1 MKKSLMFLLI
11 VFIIIP
17 VAFAETSIF
26 SDNVITDSY
35 LNLAE
40 GTFRFTYDAEGNQ
53 TFVMTPTINMIIQN
67 GECKSNGVFKV
78 CINSADYYDRNI
90 TTYINYYTIN
100 ADIYKETGSL
110 SAASTATLNT
120 LLQKESTSIKIV
132 ISNPT
137 DLEVSK
143 ISYAEDFYPFS
154 IIDVAGCRI
163 EGTVMKWNGSLQPKY
178 TQTCTAI
185 LFAPEQSGIKSIAG
199 TLSYY
204 NGFNTETVST
214 DTLSITVLPK
224 QLRIDE
230 SSDSESEMDKPFYIN
245 LSLSNI
251 NSDQSLDVSM
261 IIYLSNNFVVVK
273 KTAELAKSGNELG
286 YSARMQPGK
295 VANFSMYLKPTS
307 VGNFSISRKFTYI
320 IKNMQDTIENATYIS
335 VLDPAPVIDLAS
347 EYGEVSPGQRF
358 IVSAKLTNPSVIYTL
373 EDIQAKLSIPYL
385 NGVSQNLK
393 QLGPNESYTII
404 SNTFTLPDAGYPQD
418 YLKINLEVAYTLND
432 IQRTLNKFIEVKIK
446 QKNEVN
452 NSVSS
457 TNLTASAAQTQA
469 VTSQNQNLSPSPQQ
483 TQQSVPQVPTTPPP
497 QVTEEKLNLPKP
509 KLDFSDRRVII
520 ILGVLF
526 ALLFIVPSVIYKIK
540 KNRKQN
546 PPPPFNLPI
555 IPPPAK

>member
-1 MKKSLMFLLI
+1 MKKSLMLLPVI
-11 VFIIIP
+11 LIIIP
-17 VAFAETSIF
+17 IAFAESKIH
-26 SDNVITDSY
+26 SGNVITDTD
-35 LNLAE
+35 LKLAE
-40 GTFRFTYDAEGNQ
+40 GTFRFTYDVEGNQ
-53 TFVMTPTINMIIQN
+53 TFVMTPTINMIIQT

-78 CINSADYYDRNI
+78 CINSAEYYDRNI
-90 TTYINYYTIN
+90 TTYITYYTIN

-110 SAASTATLNT
+110 SAASTASLST
-120 LLQKESTSIKIV
+120 LLQKESTPIKII

-137 DLEVSK
+137 DLDVSK
-143 ISYAEDFYPFS
+143 ISYVEDFYPFA
-154 IIDVAGCRI
+154 IIDVVGCSI
-163 EGTVMKWNGSLQPKY
+163 EGTVMKWSGSLRPKY
-178 TQTCTAI
+178 TQTCTAT
-185 LFAPEQSGIKSIAG
+185 LFAPEQSGINSIVG
-199 TLSYY
+199 KLSYY

-214 DTLSITVLPK
+214 DALSITVLPK

-230 SSDSESEMDKPFYIN
+230 SSDSKSEMDKPFYIN

-251 NSDQSLDVSM
+251 NSDQSLDVSVS
-261 IIYLSNNFVVVK
+261 IYLSNNFAVVK

-295 VANFSMYLKPTS
+295 IVNFSIYLKPTS
-307 VGNFSISRKFTYI
+307 WGNFSIGKKFTYT
-320 IKNMQDTIENATYIS
+320 IKNIGDVIENATYIS
-335 VLDPAPVIDLAS
+335 VLDPAPAIDLAS
-347 EYGEVSPGQRF
+347 EYSEISPGQKF

-432 IQRTLNKFIEVKIK
+432 IQRTLNKSIEVKIR
-446 QKNEVN
+446 QKNEMS
-452 NSVSS
+452 NSVLPPNS
-457 TNLTASAAQTQA
+457 TASAAQAQA
-469 VTSQNQNLSPSPQQ
+469 AAQQNQNAAVPQQQ
-483 TQQSVPQVPTTPPP
+483 TQQSVPPPP
-497 QVTEEKLNLPKP
+497 PAQVTEDKLNLPKP
-509 KLDFSDRRVII
+509 KLDFSDRRVLII
-520 ILGVLF
+520 IGVLF

-555 IPPPAK
+555 IPPPAQ

>member
-1 MKKSLMFLLI
+1 MLI

-110 SAASTATLNT
+110 SAASTASLST
-120 LLQKESTSIKIV
+120 LLQKESTPIKII

-137 DLEVSK
+137 DLDVSK
-143 ISYAEDFYPFS
+143 ISYVEDFYPFA
-154 IIDVAGCRI
+154 IIDVVGCSI
-163 EGTVMKWNGSLQPKY
+163 EGTVMKWSGSLRPKY
-178 TQTCTAI
+178 TQTCTAT
-185 LFAPEQSGIKSIAG
+185 LFAPEQSGINSIVG
-199 TLSYY
+199 KLSYY

-214 DTLSITVLPK
+214 DALSITVLPK

-251 NSDQSLDVSM
+251 NSDQSLDVSVS
-261 IIYLSNNFVVVK
+261 IYLSNNFAVVK

-295 VANFSMYLKPTS
+295 IVNFSIYLKPTS
-307 VGNFSISRKFTYI
+307 WGNFSIGKKFTYT
-320 IKNMQDTIENATYIS
+320 IKNIGDVIENATYIS
-335 VLDPAPVIDLAS
+335 VLDPAPAIDLAS
-347 EYGEVSPGQRF
+347 EYSEISPGQKF
-358 IVSAKLTNPSVIYTL
+358 IVSAKLTNPSTVYTL
-373 EDIQAKLSIPYL
+373 EDIQSKLSIPYL

-404 SNTFTLPDAGYPQD
+404 SNAFILSDGSYPQD

-432 IQRTLNKFIEVKIK
+432 IQRTLNKSIEVKIR
-446 QKNEVN
+446 QKNEMS
-452 NSVSS
+452 NSVLPPNS
-457 TNLTASAAQTQA
+457 TASAAQAQA
-469 VTSQNQNLSPSPQQ
+469 AAQQNQNAAVPQQQ
-483 TQQSVPQVPTTPPP
+483 TQQSVPPPP
-497 QVTEEKLNLPKP
+497 PAQVTEDKLNLPKP
-509 KLDFSDRRVII
+509 KLDFSDRRVLII
-520 ILGVLF
+520 IGVLF

-555 IPPPAK
+555 IPPPAQ